1 MRRLLRF
8 WLLTRREKLLLC
20 EAGLVL
26 LLSNLCVRTI
36 AFRYIDGF
44 LRGHWKEGSGG
55 ALNCDDIALVNISLS
70 RAANLLPWKSLC
82 LSRSITAFIMLRRR
96 GIPAVMFSGVRS
108 SEDSSLRAHA
118 WVLTARGA
126 IGGDSENTAFTP
138 LVRIGPEP
146 VDAELGAESVRFRSD
161 Q

>member
-1 MRRLLRF
+1 MRRLLKF
-8 WLLTRREKLLLC
+8 WLLTRREKLLFC

-26 LLSNLCVRTI
+26 LLSNFCVKTI

-44 LRGHWKEGSGG
+44 LRARWKDCSRGS
-55 ALNCDDIALVNISLS
+55 LNCDDIALVNISLS

-96 GIPAVMFSGVRS
+96 GIPAVMFAGARPFQG
-108 SEDSSLRAHA
+108 SSLRAHA

-146 VDAELGAESVRFRSD
+146 VDR
-161 Q
+161 